1 MHSFNPAIGLPG
13 LLTDTVT
20 WLQISILL
28 FQSRN
33 RASRPSDLTLIGAGA
48 YLTFTSFNPAIGLP
62 GLLTASANLWHQ
74 WFYLEFQSRNRASR
88 PSDHELLN
96 MQWNLTVFQS
106 RNRASRPSDLSELN
120 SP

>member
-1 MHSFNPAIGLPG
+1 MP
-13 LLTDTVT
+13 
-20 WLQISILL
+20 
-28 FQSRN
+28 
-33 RASRPSDLTLIGAGA
+33 
-48 YLTFTSFNPAIGLP
+48 SFNPAIGLP

-106 RNRASRPSDLSELN
+106 RNRASMPSEGQVLVELEVYLLCFN
-120 SP
+120 PAIGLPGLLTNCTSLRMIG